1 MCFSFSVYF
10 RGHVSSIYRL
20 CLPRR
25 PFEKVSPAGTVLPTT
40 DTCGRA
46 PHRWYHSDQTFPR
59 CGAIM
64 PPFLTWC
71 HPNMYRR
78 KQQMRGFTKR
88 TLVWKDNQCASWFP
102 FQFQAFPFKISRRLN
117 TFTLPPPLLFSLF
130 NVDQK
135 SKQIYKSSNIFHF
148 FFVFVGQ

>member
-1 MCFSFSVYF
+1 M
-10 RGHVSSIYRL
+10 
-20 CLPRR
+20 
-25 PFEKVSPAGTVLPTT
+25 LPTT

-88 TLVWKDNQCASWFP
+88 TLVWKDNHNASHGFRSSSKHFLSKYRDASTRSPFP
-102 FQFQAFPFKISRRLN
+102 HLFFF
-117 TFTLPPPLLFSLF
+117 LFSTLTKKVNKFINPLIFSISFLF
-130 NVDQK
+130 LLASNKQWPILYLV
-135 SKQIYKSSNIFHF
+135 SKEPTLL
-148 FFVFVGQ
+148 